1 MAPFRAR
8 PDATAE
14 HTSPTPATLPTQVL
28 LKVEDQLAIQ
38 PFSVGLPTPLRKLM
52 AAFCRL
58 RGLQVSQVRFMVDG
72 KQILPVDTA
81 EKLAMHDND
90 VIDVSTL

>member
-1 MAPFRAR
+1 MA
-8 PDATAE
+8 
-14 HTSPTPATLPTQVL
+14 TSHSSSA
-28 LKVEDQLAIQ
+28 QLGIQ
-38 PFSVGLPTPLRKLM
+38 PFSVGLSTPLHKLM

-72 KQILPVDTA
+72 KHILPDDTA